1 MKELSADRQN
11 YLTRLIV
18 DELLKNNLALDASS
32 KDLVFHAVKKALSL
46 FAEEWVEVDLR
57 AREKVSGIKRDIV
70 PGGSEW
76 EVLYSRF
83 VEELFQKK
91 SVLFMKDAPGRGL
104 KKS

>member
-1 MKELSADRQN
+1 MKELSADRQS

-18 DELLKNNLALDASS
+18 DELLKNRLVSDTLS
-32 KDLVFHAVKKALSL
+32 KDLVFYAVKKGLSL
-46 FAEEWVEVDLR
+46 FVLEWAETDRR

-76 EVLYSRF
+76 EVLYGRF

-91 SVLFMKDAPGRGL
+91 SVLFVKDGPSAPL